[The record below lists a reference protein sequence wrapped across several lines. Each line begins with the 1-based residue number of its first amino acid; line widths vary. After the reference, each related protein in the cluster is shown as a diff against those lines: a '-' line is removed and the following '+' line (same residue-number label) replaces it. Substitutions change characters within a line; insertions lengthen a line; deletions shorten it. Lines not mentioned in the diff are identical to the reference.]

1 MRKKKKSNI
10 PNELIIDAD
19 QSPCRFVAT
28 DNITRIAQGEKHVS
42 RRGEAD
48 KKSNTMTLCE
58 SFDIAIPPF
67 QLIYTGKTER
77 SLPNVDFLQGL
88 CFAFN
93 EKHWVNE
100 TETVCLINDVLVPYI
115 EKVKEEKALLEA
127 QKNFFVWDA
136 FKAQSTAKVMD
147 RLSKVGIES
156 VMVPKDMTF
165 LPQPLDLSTNAS

>member
-1 MRKKKKSNI
+1 
-10 PNELIIDAD
+10 
-19 QSPCRFVAT
+19 
-28 DNITRIAQGEKHVS
+28 
-42 RRGEAD
+42 
-48 KKSNTMTLCE
+48 MTLCE

-93 EKHWVNE
+93 EKH
-100 TETVCLINDVLVPYI
+100 LINDVLVPYI

-127 QKNFFVWDA
+127 QKNLFLWDA

>member
-1 MRKKKKSNI
+1 MRKKKKKKSNI

-19 QSPCRFVAT
+19 QSPCKFVAT

-48 KKSNTMTLCE
+48 KNSKTMTLCE

-93 EKHWVNE
+93 EKH
-100 TETVCLINDVLVPYI
+100 LINDVLVPYI

-127 QKNFFVWDA
+127 QKNLFVWDA